1 MLKHCPPIDLPIT
14 LIVDYVFELYYFTG
28 LKTSKQNFEFSYVL
42 LTKYCIIRM
51 RIKVH
56 RHTPKNILG
65 GKNINGGLQRSSVS
79 SSKIVHEIFR

>member
-14 LIVDYVFELYYFTG
+14 LIVDYDFELYYFTG

-51 RIKVH
+51 RLNVH

-65 GKNINGGLQRSSVS
+65 GKNINGVLQRSSVS